1 MVNKVKPLYNV
12 ETGNLRSKLYAT
24 WYIFNNRLV
33 TYSRYKGQVF
43 MSIVTPIMIAA
54 IPILMGQ
61 AIAGSSAKAAQ
72 DFQTST
78 HTTAGAYQGY
88 MLIGALLFQLVS
100 NSLWNFGFWIR
111 REQTTGTLESGVYL
125 VPLGKNWLVLG
136 SAMYTVVRNS
146 VSFIIA
152 LILGTIIFS
161 IQINTFLQSTIF
173 LGILFLIL
181 GIVPIIGL
189 SLLFGAIVLKFQEVG
204 SFIDLMQWVVS
215 FLMGVFFP
223 VTILPALLYITALLF
238 PPTWTANGIR
248 TALYGAPAFIGV
260 WQDLLIQLGWT
271 LIIPFIALYWFSR
284 VERNVLKT
292 DGVGKY

>member
-1 MVNKVKPLYNV
+1 MSPITPIYKVD
-12 ETGNLRSKLYAT
+12 TGNLRTKVNAT
-24 WYIFNNRLV
+24 LYIFHNRFV

-54 IPILMGQ
+54 LPILMGQ
-61 AIAGSSAKAAQ
+61 AIAGSPAQAAST
-72 DFQTST
+72 FEAST
-78 HTTAGAYQGY
+78 HTSANSYQGY

-111 REQTTGTLESGVYL
+111 REQTTGTLESGIYL
-125 VPLGKNWLVLG
+125 IPLDKTWLVIG
-136 SAMYTVVRNS
+136 SAMYTIARNS
-146 VSFIIA
+146 VSFVIA

-161 IQINTFLQSTIF
+161 IQINTFLGPTIW
-173 LGILFLIL
+173 LGLLFLIL

-189 SLLFGAIVLKFQEVG
+189 SLLFGAFILKFKEVG

-223 VTILPALLYITALLF
+223 VTILPAALYIVALLF

-248 TALYGAPAFIGV
+248 TALYNAPPFISL
-260 WQDLLIQLGWT
+260 WQDLLVSFGWT

-284 VERNVLKT
+284 VEHNVLKT